1 LEDLEKNV
9 EHKYLRLS
17 DKESIIDTTFKGV
30 EKNFQRL
37 ESLEG
42 QVQGITREVDTIPKR
57 LTEITGQIESLSE
70 NKDRAMSAVQQLESL
85 DEMIGDVEQ
94 RIDKMQKAR
103 EWLGRTETRLE
114 QIAKQADDQLK
125 LLGNILK
132 KDGKGAAGEDN
143 APSNRVR
150 NMVRQLAHQGWGVKE
165 IAKQTE
171 LSVGEVELILE
182 LLPK

>member
-1 LEDLEKNV
+1 
-9 EHKYLRLS
+9 
-17 DKESIIDTTFKGV
+17 V

-37 ESLEG
+37 ESLEKH
-42 QVQGITREVDTIPKR
+42 VQNLSKDVDSLPRRLEDITE
-57 LTEITGQIESLSE
+57 QIQTLSE
-70 NKDRAMSAVQQLESL
+70 NKDRAAHALSQLESL
-85 DEMIGDVEQ
+85 ESLLSDVEE
-94 RIDKMQKAR
+94 RIESMQKAR

-125 LLGNILK
+125 LLGNLLK
-132 KDGKGAAGEDN
+132 KSSKDTAGDDG